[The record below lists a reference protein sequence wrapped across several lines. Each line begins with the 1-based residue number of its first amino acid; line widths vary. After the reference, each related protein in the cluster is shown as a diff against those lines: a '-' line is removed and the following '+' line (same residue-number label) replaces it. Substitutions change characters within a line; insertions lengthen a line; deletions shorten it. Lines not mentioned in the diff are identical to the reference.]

1 MAHTTGH
8 SKRHPR
14 KMRGLSL
21 LKTPIEA
28 GKQGNSL
35 QEAMLIKEGHQ
46 GIGLTMREIGNKA
59 EKIFGIL

>member
-1 MAHTTGH
+1 
-8 SKRHPR
+8 
-14 KMRGLSL
+14 MRGLSL